1 MRINQWLVMA
11 SIAAS
16 LGLGVSQSQAQQ
28 DNGGRPNFRN
38 MDPAQRQQFFMD
50 RIKERLEVTDDA
62 EWKAMQPLVQKVI
75 EARMASGPMGG
86 PGMMMMGRP
95 RGGDGGDQGGRR
107 FGPAPSAEGEA
118 LQRAIDGKASNSEL
132 KAAIAK
138 YQESRK
144 AKQAELEKA
153 QAELRKVLSV
163 RQEAIATANGLL

>member
-1 MRINQWLVMA
+1 MA
-11 SIAAS
+11 GIAAG

-38 MDPAQRQQFFMD
+38 MDPAQRQQFFLD
-50 RIKERLEVTDDA
+50 RMKERLEVTDDA
-62 EWKAMQPLVQKVI
+62 EWKAMQPLVQKVMD
-75 EARMASGPMGG
+75 ARMAAGPMGG
-86 PGMMMMGRP
+86 PGMMGRP
-95 RGGDGGDQGGRR
+95 RGGDQGGRG
-107 FGPAPSAEGEA
+107 FGPPPSPEAEA

-132 KAAIAK
+132 KAAMAK

-163 RQEAIATANGLL
+163 RQEAIATASGLL